1 VAAALAGARLTA
13 HPKCSV
19 GNSQDKL
26 SPMSDTAAEAARV
39 ALTMGSTVVDVVS
52 FMGDLGEELPVIKPV
67 LKTLK
72 VIREKVETVKKNRE
86 DLGSLE
92 VRCTYL
98 TACVIVKCRQQ
109 PSLGMDVTPLV
120 DCVED
125 ARKFVERCGS
135 RRHQVSNFMK
145 ASSDKGEI
153 AGLNARVDRLTGDLG
168 LAGIAVLNGKVDV
181 MKAMLERISKNLDIV
196 MTSVPKPPPKVA
208 TVPKGTPAQKSW
220 HVERRQVMGAVLEAL
235 TGGGG
240 PRLAGLSGA
249 SGSGKTTAAAEFVRS
264 PQALETFADGIVWL
278 SVNQGAKERLPSLML
293 QLARMVHEDIGGIMG
308 RCLVAADDGAAYIKE
323 RMENG
328 HGGKGL
334 KCLVVADNV
343 WDKEVVSKLLETGMS
358 VLLSTRDEGLILG
371 SSGKAVGVDYL
382 SKTDA
387 ESVLR
392 RTAELPPAVR
402 LPDHAVD
409 LIELCGRVAMDLAFV
424 GRWSTVR
431 GRHDQAAWSHAA
443 RKIREEIDKV
453 CGDSFSG
460 NVGDSSKKRREAV
473 LSAGFQDLAIGSDDE
488 RVPRL
493 YLSLAVLP
501 DGHAFTV
508 KDAAVL
514 LYDEMPS
521 LEDETSVCVVVDVL
535 ERWSVVSLVEGKFH
549 MHDAHSSFAREGLMD
564 RGDVRRRAVKQ
575 WVKYISSLEALRAI
589 DAYDLKSLWLAVERV
604 GGDGWW
610 KTRPYVK
617 ALGAMDE
624 SDPSLCRKTIE
635 AVGDF
640 QEVQKDWAGAN
651 ATWRLLLEAEKRDL
665 GLDHPFVLNTYEF
678 LADCADRLGNTVEA
692 AQWREKE
699 LKGIPLALA
708 KVNVQGV
715 SDLAARPDGSEDP
728 LRSLAGTILRVK
740 PDDRDEAER
749 LLRRCLAIKE
759 SKLGPEDVAVAHTLY
774 ELGVCALEAGRLE
787 EAEELLRRC
796 LAIRESKLGPEDV
809 AVARTL
815 YQLGFCALE
824 AGRLEEAEELL
835 RRCLA
840 IEESKLGPE
849 DVAVAHTLY
858 ELCVCALQ
866 AGRLEEAEELL
877 RRSLAIKESK
887 LGPED
892 VAVANTLDWL
902 GSRARKAR
910 RLEEAE
916 ELWRRCL
923 AIRESK
929 LGPEDVAVA
938 RTLYQL
944 GFCAIEAGRLEEA
957 EELLRRSLAIKESKL
972 GPEDVAVANT
982 LDWLG
987 SRARKARRLEE
998 AEELWRRCLA
1008 IRESKLGPED
1018 VAVAGTLDWLGLC
1031 AIEAGRL
1038 EEA

>member
-1 VAAALAGARLTA
+1 MAT
-13 HPKCSV
+13 
-19 GNSQDKL
+19 D
-26 SPMSDTAAEAARV
+26 MSDAAAEAARV

-72 VIREKVETVKKNRE
+72 FIREKVETVKKNRE
-86 DLGSLE
+86 DLRSLE
-92 VRCTYL
+92 GGCTYL

-109 PSLGMDVTPLV
+109 PSSGMDVTPLV

-145 ASSDKGEI
+145 ASSDVGEI

-168 LAGIAVLNGKVDV
+168 LAGIAVLNAKADD
-181 MKAMLERISKNLDIV
+181 MKAMLDLDIV
-196 MTSVPKPPPKVA
+196 MTIVPKPPPKVA
-208 TVPKGTPAQKSW
+208 TVPNGTPAQKSW

-240 PRLAGLSGA
+240 PRLAGLFGA

-264 PQALETFADGIVWL
+264 PKALETFADGVVWL

-293 QLARMVHEDIGGIMG
+293 QLARMVHEDIGGSMG
-308 RCLVAADDGAAYIKE
+308 RRPVAADDGAAYIKE
-323 RMENG
+323 RIENG

-343 WDKEVVSKLLETGMS
+343 WKKEVVSELLETGMS
-358 VLLSTRDEGLILG
+358 VLLSTRDEGLIPG

-392 RTAELPPAVR
+392 RTAELPPEVR
-402 LPDHAVD
+402 LPDDAVD
-409 LIELCGRVAMDLAFV
+409 LIELCGHVAMDLAFV

-443 RKIREEIDKV
+443 RKIREEIGNV

-473 LSAGFQDLAIGSDDE
+473 LSAGFQDLAVGSDDE

-508 KDAAVL
+508 RDAAVL
-514 LYDEMPS
+514 LYDGLPS
-521 LEDETSVCVVVDVL
+521 LEDETSVCGVVGVL

-549 MHDAHSSFAREGLMD
+549 MHDAHSSFSREGLMD

-575 WVKYISSLEALRAI
+575 WVRYISSLEALRAV

-604 GGDGWW
+604 SGDGWS

-624 SDPSLCRKTIE
+624 CDPSLCRKTIE

-665 GLDHPFVLNTYEF
+665 GLDHPFVLNTYRC
-678 LADCADRLGNTVEA
+678 LAGCADRLGNTVEA

-715 SDLAARPDGSEDP
+715 SGLAARPYGSEDP
-728 LRSLAGTILRVK
+728 LRSLAGTIFRAK
-740 PDDRDEAER
+740 PGDRDVAEH
-749 LLRRCLAIKE
+749 LLRRCLAIQE
-759 SKLGPEDVAVAHTLY
+759 SKLGPEDVAVALTLRRLGSCAQEAGRLEEAEKLLRRSLAIRESKLGPEDVAVANTLY
-774 ELGVCALEAGRLE
+774 PLGDCAREARRLEEAEELFRRCLAIQESKLGPEDVTVAQTLDQLGFCAREAGRLEEAEELLRRCLAIRESKLGPEDVLVARTLHQLGFCAREAGRLE

-815 YQLGFCALE
+815 HQLGFCVRE

-840 IEESKLGPE
+840 IEE
-849 DVAVAHTLY
+849 
-858 ELCVCALQ
+858 
-866 AGRLEEAEELL
+866 
-877 RRSLAIKESK
+877 
-887 LGPED
+887 
-892 VAVANTLDWL
+892 
-902 GSRARKAR
+902 
-910 RLEEAE
+910 
-916 ELWRRCL
+916 
-923 AIRESK
+923 
-929 LGPEDVAVA
+929 
-938 RTLYQL
+938 
-944 GFCAIEAGRLEEA
+944 
-957 EELLRRSLAIKESKL
+957 
-972 GPEDVAVANT
+972 
-982 LDWLG
+982 
-987 SRARKARRLEE
+987 
-998 AEELWRRCLA
+998 
-1008 IRESKLGPED
+1008 
-1018 VAVAGTLDWLGLC
+1018 
-1031 AIEAGRL
+1031 
-1038 EEA
+1038 